1 MNNQASTLGHIRGIS
16 ICKSGPKLTHL
27 FFVDDSLLFC
37 KASVQKC
44 YYIQGLLKTYEEASG
59 QQLNKDKTTIF
70 FSKATSAKV
79 QEDIIQI
86 LGVSEIKQGKI
97 FEPSFFYR

>member
-1 MNNQASTLGHIRGIS
+1 MGHIRDIS
-16 ICKSGPKLTHL
+16 ICKSGPKLTNI

-37 KASVQKC
+37 RALVQKC

-86 LGVSEIKQGKI
+86 LGVSEIKQ
-97 FEPSFFYR
+97 

>member
-1 MNNQASTLGHIRGIS
+1 MNNQASTSGHIRGIS

-37 KASVQKC
+37 KALVQKC

-59 QQLNKDKTTIF
+59 KQLNRDKTTIF
-70 FSKATSAKV
+70 FQQSY
-79 QEDIIQI
+79 
-86 LGVSEIKQGKI
+86 
-97 FEPSFFYR
+97 FYEGSRGYYSNIGSVGDQTMKNI